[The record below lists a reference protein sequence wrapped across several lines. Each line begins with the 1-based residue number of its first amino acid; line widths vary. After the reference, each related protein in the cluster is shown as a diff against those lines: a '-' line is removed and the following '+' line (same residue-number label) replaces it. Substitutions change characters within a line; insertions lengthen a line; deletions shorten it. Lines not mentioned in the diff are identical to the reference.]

1 MPVVDKAC
9 FLDPAIPPFPQRLLA
24 PELDPVI
31 PSRRDL
37 FALLGLVL
45 PLAAFTASP
54 AAAATSNTLEHKS
67 HNHNA
72 TATHKG
78 KPHHSGVHAAS
89 HHPPHHPSH
98 KVTAS

>member
-31 PSRRDL
+31 PSRRHL
-37 FALLGLVL
+37 FALFGLVL

-54 AAAATSNTLEHKS
+54 AGAATSSTLDQKS
-67 HNHNA
+67 HSHHA
-72 TATHKG
+72 TAAHKG
-78 KPHHSGVHAAS
+78 KPHHTGVHTAS
-89 HHPPHHPSH
+89 HPTHHTSH